1 MPLKLT
7 RPLWGIIKDIHWQAR
22 TGFDYRA
29 DIDKYHKQE
38 YWSIPTDKRPEGD
51 CEDFALWC
59 SQNLIKKGIAWQHQ
73 AVAYCQ
79 TETGGAHLVL
89 MINTDRGVYVL
100 DNRQDSVVG
109 YADLASTYHFI
120 AQSQWGK
127 PMDQEWKIISA
138 RQTVS

>member
-7 RPLWGIIKDIHWQAR
+7 RPLWGIIRDIHWQAR

-29 DIDKYHKQE
+29 DIDLHGKQE
-38 YWSIPTDKRPEGD
+38 YWCIPDDKRPEGD

-59 SQNLIKKGIAWQHQ
+59 SQKLIKQGIAWEHQ
-73 AVAYCQ
+73 VVAYCL

-89 MINTDRGVYVL
+89 MINTDRGVYIL
-100 DNRQDSVVG
+100 DNRQDSVKG

-127 PMDQEWKIISA
+127 PMDQEWVRIED
-138 RQTVS
+138 V